1 MLSLFAVA
9 ALVSLPSPAHQIDH
23 HAEAINS
30 MRAKGL
36 TELGA
41 YRMLEE
47 LTSKIGHRLSGS
59 PGADASVKWVAKKL
73 TEMGATNVSEIAC
86 MVPKWVRGTG
96 EKATLNG
103 TIKLNVCALG
113 GSVAT
118 PKGGIEAEVIEV
130 KSLAEAEKL
139 GSRAK
144 GKIVFYNRGF
154 DPTLPATFEA
164 YGGAVD
170 QRSSGAIV
178 AAKVGAVA
186 VLVRSMTLATDD
198 VPHTGAMRYAADG
211 KKIPAAALGIQSAN
225 RLSEAVRRGKTK
237 VRLVLNCQTLPDVP
251 SANVIGEIR
260 GSELPNEVIVV
271 GGHLDSWDQ
280 GTGAHDDGAGVTQ
293 AMEALRLIKSLGRKP
308 KRTIRVVAWMNEE
321 NGLRGARSYAD
332 YAAKAPEKH
341 FAAMESDAGG
351 FMPRVFGVD
360 EAKLAAVQPWLRY
373 LQPFGIERFVAGG
386 ADADNGPLAAVGA
399 VLFSLVPEN
408 QRYFDYHHS
417 ANDTIDKVN
426 ARELEMG
433 ALAMASLCWLLSE
446 DGGRLK

>member
-1 MLSLFAVA
+1 MLSFVA
-9 ALVSLPSPAHQIDH
+9 IVALMRPPQVD
-23 HAEAINS
+23 HAETINLL
-30 MRAKGL
+30 RKKGL

-41 YRMLEE
+41 YRMLDE
-47 LTSKIGHRLSGS
+47 LTSKVGHRLSGS
-59 PGADASVKWVAKKL
+59 TGADASVKWVAKKL
-73 TEMGATNVSEIAC
+73 TAMGATNVAEVAC
-86 MVPKWVRGTG
+86 MVPKWVRGPG
-96 EKATLNG
+96 EKATMNG
-103 TIKLNVCALG
+103 KTKLNLCALG

-118 PKGGIEAEVIEV
+118 PKGGVQAEVIEV

-139 GSRAK
+139 GDKAK
-144 GKIVFYNRGF
+144 GKIVFYNRAF

-164 YGGAVD
+164 YGGAVN

-198 VPHTGAMRYAADG
+198 VPHTGALRYAAGG

-225 RLSEAVRRGKTK
+225 RLSQAIKRGKTK
-237 VRLVLNCQTLPDVP
+237 VRLTLNCQTFPDVP

-260 GSELPNEVIVV
+260 GRELPNEVIVV
-271 GGHLDSWDQ
+271 GGHLDSWDL

-293 AMEALRLIKSLGRKP
+293 ALEALRLIKGLGLKP

-332 YAAKAPEKH
+332 YAKSAFEKH

-351 FMPRVFGVD
+351 FMPRAFGVD
-360 EAKLAAVQPWLRY
+360 EAQLQNVQPWLPH
-373 LQPFGIERFVAGG
+373 LQQFGIERFIPGG
-386 ADADNGPLAAVGA
+386 ADADNGPLSEAGA
-399 VLFSLVPEN
+399 ILFSLTPEN

-426 ARELEMG
+426 PRELEMG

-446 DGGRLK
+446 DGSRLAR